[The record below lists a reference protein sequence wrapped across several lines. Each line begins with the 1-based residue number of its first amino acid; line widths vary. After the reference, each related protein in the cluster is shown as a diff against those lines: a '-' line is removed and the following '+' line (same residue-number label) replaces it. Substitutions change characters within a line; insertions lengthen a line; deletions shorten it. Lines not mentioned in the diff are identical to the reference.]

1 MSTAA
6 GGLKELHQFHIR
18 METARE
24 ELAQGPR
31 QIQIRRRKLERLKN
45 EIEEERDHIMQMR
58 MAADQKSLQW
68 KTHEAK
74 ILDLT
79 GKLNTSTTNKEFEII
94 KQQIDADTMANSVL
108 EDEILEA
115 LEKIDKAEQK
125 VADITQK
132 KETAVEDERKTKAE
146 VESRLP
152 QQRDKVD
159 ELEAALKAGESQLP
173 GQVAAIYK
181 RLVEAHGATALAE
194 FDGTICTAC
203 NAILIPNMRVEL
215 NVGKFVF
222 CRSCGRLLYKKTD

>member
-6 GGLKELHQFHIR
+6 GGLEDLHQLHIQ

-31 QIQIRRRKLERLKN
+31 QIQIRRRKVERLKT

-79 GKLNTSTTNKEFEII
+79 GKLNAASTNKEFEII

-115 LEKIDKAEQK
+115 LEKIDKADRK
-125 VADITQK
+125 VADVTQQ
-132 KETAVEDERKTKAE
+132 KETAVEDEKKTKAD

-152 QQRDKVD
+152 QQRGKVD
-159 ELEAALKAGESQLP
+159 ELEAALKSAESQLP

-194 FDGTICTAC
+194 FDGTTCTAC